1 MPVLLIGMDQNGI
14 LSLEISL

>member
-14 LSLEISL
+14 VSRLR